1 MRKLRSHWQFAA
13 PGEAWWLIDLNSR
26 IPFYYAEEATEAI
39 KPVLGDLYYT
49 DNRSFH
55 GQLWSVFN
63 KCKYV
68 EKNPEVPGAMR
79 WHKDA

>member
-1 MRKLRSHWQFAA
+1 MH
-13 PGEAWWLIDLNSR
+13 SR

-39 KPVLGDLYYT
+39 KPMLGELYHR
-49 DNRSFH
+49 DDRSFH

-63 KCKYV
+63 NLKFV
-68 EKNPEVPGAMR
+68 EPEPKMPGVMR